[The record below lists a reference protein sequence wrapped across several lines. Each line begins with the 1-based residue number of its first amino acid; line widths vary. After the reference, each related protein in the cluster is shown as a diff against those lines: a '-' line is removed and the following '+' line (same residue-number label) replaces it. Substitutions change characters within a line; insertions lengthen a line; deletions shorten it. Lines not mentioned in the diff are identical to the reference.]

1 MSFFDTKNVGYAFI
15 FVGILL
21 LIEAICYI
29 AAGFVDVD
37 ITLPE
42 EITNKTPFFVIT
54 GVGAVLA
61 ALIYIGYALSVKN
74 LTKIDTLAGYV
85 RVVGVTFA
93 VSGIFAAIA
102 MVFGYNDIGSGLGAG
117 LIALVITI
125 VISFILVF
133 IAGKINDGKQTTG
146 DKIIWVILLIAF
158 ILMVIAYI
166 PFGTTD
172 ILSIINC
179 VVHIIIAVFMIAY
192 LFDPEVRQQMNM

>member
-15 FVGILL
+15 FVGVLL
-21 LIEAICYI
+21 LIEAIGYI
-29 AAGFVDVD
+29 AAGFVDMDVA
-37 ITLPE
+37 LPE

-93 VSGIFAAIA
+93 VTGIFSAIA
-102 MVFGYNDIGSGLGAG
+102 MVFGYKDIGSGLGAG
-117 LIALVITI
+117 AIALIITI

>member
-93 VSGIFAAIA
+93 VTGIFSAIA
-102 MVFGYNDIGSGLGAG
+102 MVFGYKDIGSGLGAG
-117 LIALVITI
+117 AIALIITI

-158 ILMVIAYI
+158 ILMIIAYI

-172 ILSIINC
+172 ILTIVNC
-179 VVHIIIAVFMIAY
+179 VVHIIIAVFMLAY